1 MTGKQDFRLNL
12 KRSFLERREGKRR
25 KKGADR
31 GRERELVVERKWKSE
46 GGRKKER
53 KKAGGDQRSL
63 SRLQPSEYLLQQM
76 PLRSLRPSQE
86 QKKERDSLL

>member
-1 MTGKQDFRLNL
+1 MAGKQDFRLNL

-25 KKGADR
+25 RRGADR
-31 GRERELVVERKWKSE
+31 ERERELGAERKWKSK

-63 SRLQPSEYLLQQM
+63 SRLHSSEYLPQQM

-86 QKKERDSLL
+86 QKKGRDSLL